1 MNKKILLITGG
12 TGGHVFHGSN
22 LAEHLIE
29 NNYKVSLV
37 ADKRGYKFLNNFK
50 NLDVTVI
57 PSTPILKNN
66 IISQF
71 SSLSIVFYSIFN
83 SYLFLKQFII
93 LLIVLIF

>member
-1 MNKKILLITGG
+1 MNRVKVLIAIGG
-12 TGGHVFHGSN
+12 TDGHVFPGCN

-71 SSLSIVFYSIFN
+71 SSLSIVFYSIVR
-83 SYLFLKQFII
+83 SLFF
-93 LLIVLIF
+93 